1 MNNDKRNPA
10 ICPNCRAFLRPDARF
25 CNQCGEPVSA
35 DLKED
40 TQHKLADNDSLFE
53 VSEAQG
59 NELPK
64 LYSVYSIS
72 NNFRYQDNYYDN
84 LKIIWFVLGREIP
97 QVPFE
102 KVIIDYSKLSIVARL
117 SPENHIK
124 EKFTREEADLLKKF
138 LTSMQRI
145 EVVIEEKF
153 LPIGKNES
161 GYHDV
166 PPPKGTDFFPLY
178 KNQRYNLPF
187 KVEGIF
193 NIKMADAKIVPDEQI
208 TVISKIPP
216 EFLKK

>member
-1 MNNDKRNPA
+1 MNNDKRNPV
-10 ICPNCRAFLRPDARF
+10 ICPNCKAFLRSDARF
-25 CNQCGEPVSA
+25 CSQCGEPVSV
-35 DLKED
+35 DIEED
-40 TQHKLADNDSLFE
+40 TKHQLSDNDSLFE
-53 VSEAQG
+53 TSGAKG
-59 NELPK
+59 NDLPK
-64 LYSVYSIS
+64 LYSVYSIV
-72 NNFRYQDNYYDN
+72 NNFRYMDNHYDN
-84 LKIIWFVLGREIP
+84 LKIIWFVVGRDTP

-102 KVIIDYSKLSIVARL
+102 KVITEYSILSIAARV

-145 EVVIEEKF
+145 EVIIEEKL

-193 NIKMADAKIVPDEQI
+193 NIKMADARIGPDEQI

-216 EFLKK
+216 EFLRK